1 MKREG
6 NKGEPR
12 GVVCGRSVS
21 GYTLSNIISGELS
34 IGRSNGRTAQYM
46 NQVSGVR
53 GSPEDAPMDVT
64 FLDVL
69 RTIWMNEDHV
79 SSDFTS
85 SPQSRGSEQKEDR
98 KISYK
103 MQFPIEVL
111 GYTHAKGRSGHAE

>member
-1 MKREG
+1 
-6 NKGEPR
+6 
-12 GVVCGRSVS
+12 
-21 GYTLSNIISGELS
+21 
-34 IGRSNGRTAQYM
+34 
-46 NQVSGVR
+46 
-53 GSPEDAPMDVT
+53 MDVS
-64 FLDVL
+64 FLDIL

-85 SPQSRGSEQKEDR
+85 SPQLRGSEQKEDR